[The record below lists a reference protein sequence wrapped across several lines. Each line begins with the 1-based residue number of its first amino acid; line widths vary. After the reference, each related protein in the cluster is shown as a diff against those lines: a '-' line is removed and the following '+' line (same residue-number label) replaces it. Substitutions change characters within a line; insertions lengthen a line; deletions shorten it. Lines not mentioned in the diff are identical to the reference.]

1 MSFLSVHKNFILNF
15 SAWTTPRVDTGPE
28 VSPRILFS
36 IKHCQCSWRLSL
48 SDHQLINPGR
58 FEKQSKDVQIMKE
71 RENQQI
77 FGLFFLRNR

>member
-1 MSFLSVHKNFILNF
+1 M
-15 SAWTTPRVDTGPE
+15 
-28 VSPRILFS
+28 
-36 IKHCQCSWRLSL
+36 
-48 SDHQLINPGR
+48 INPDR